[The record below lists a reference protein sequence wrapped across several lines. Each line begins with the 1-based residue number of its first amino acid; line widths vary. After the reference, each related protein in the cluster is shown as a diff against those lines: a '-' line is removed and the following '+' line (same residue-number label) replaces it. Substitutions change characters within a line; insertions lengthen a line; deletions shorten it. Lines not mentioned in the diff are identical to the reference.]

1 MRTPLVSSGNDPTGA
16 PAVGSDRA
24 PWYPVNLV
32 IEGASVLVVGAGAV
46 AARKVQGL
54 LASGAR
60 VTVVAPQAVSVVRND
75 ARVRW
80 HSREYRRGEVASY
93 ALAIAATGVREVD
106 AQVSADARASHIPV
120 NVADVPELCSF
131 TLPSVLRSGELQ
143 VAVSTGGRSP
153 AFASWVRRRLEA
165 VVDDTLGKAL
175 AVAAEV
181 RDELHTAGLSSERPG
196 WHEAFDG
203 GFLDLIADGD
213 REAAKALLL
222 ERLGVAP

>member
-1 MRTPLVSSGNDPTGA
+1 MRTPPVSAPDPTRS
-16 PAVGSDRA
+16 PARSAA

-32 IEGASVLVVGAGAV
+32 IDGASVLVVGAGPV

-54 LASGAR
+54 LESGAR

-153 AFASWVRRRLEA
+153 AFAAWVRRRLES

-181 RDELHTAGLSSERPG
+181 RDELHAAGMSTEIPG
-196 WHEAFDG
+196 WHEAFDA
-203 GFLDLIADGD
+203 GFLDLVAIGD

-222 ERLGVAP
+222 DRLGVAQ